1 MSKHIL
7 VIGGGIIG
15 LSTAYYASGRGHRV
29 TIVER
34 GPATHD
40 GCSFGN
46 AGYITPSHFIPL
58 AAPGIVPLALRW
70 MANPESP
77 FYVRPRLSPDL
88 ISWGWKFW
96 RASTRQQVERA
107 APLLAQINLASR
119 ALYEELAGE
128 ADDFGFTQRGLLIV
142 VKSDHAL
149 EEEAHVAELAHRLGM
164 PAEIID
170 ARAVAA
176 LEPEIRMAI
185 AGAAHYPRDAHFA
198 PAKLMASLTR
208 RLEERG
214 VELAWHTNVTG
225 WRAGRDRVEAVRTSR
240 GDLSADEYVVSGG
253 SWSPSIVRDLRL
265 KLPMQGGK
273 GYSLTL
279 ANPPRNARRAIILG
293 EARVAV
299 TPLGAAIRFGGTME
313 IAGLQ
318 ERVNPARVRGIIKA
332 VMRYFPEFTGDDF
345 RGVEPWYG
353 FRPCSPDGLPYVGR
367 FARYANLSAATG
379 HAMMGMS
386 LGPITGKLM
395 SEVLSGE
402 RPSIDI
408 SMLSPDRYA

>member
-1 MSKHIL
+1 M
-7 VIGGGIIG
+7 
-15 LSTAYYASGRGHRV
+15 
-29 TIVER
+29 
-34 GPATHD
+34 
-40 GCSFGN
+40 
-46 AGYITPSHFIPL
+46 
-58 AAPGIVPLALRW
+58 
-70 MANPESP
+70 
-77 FYVRPRLSPDL
+77 
-88 ISWGWKFW
+88 
-96 RASTRQQVERA
+96 
-107 APLLAQINLASR
+107 
-119 ALYEELAGE
+119 
-128 ADDFGFTQRGLLIV
+128 
-142 VKSDHAL
+142 
-149 EEEAHVAELAHRLGM
+149 
-164 PAEIID
+164 
-170 ARAVAA
+170 
-176 LEPEIRMAI
+176 EPELRMSI

-214 VELAWHTNVTG
+214 VEFSWSTAVTG
-225 WRAGRDRVEAVRTSR
+225 WRTGGDRVEAVRTSR

-253 SWSPSIVRDLRL
+253 SWSPSIVCDLRV

-279 ANPPRNARRAIILG
+279 PKPARNARRAIILG

-299 TPLGAAIRFGGTME
+299 TPLGGAIRFGGTME
-313 IAGLQ
+313 IAGIQ

-332 VMRYFPEFTGDDF
+332 VMRYFPEFTADDF

-395 SEVLSGE
+395 AEVLSEE

-408 SMLSPDRYA
+408 GMLSPDRYA

>member
-1 MSKHIL
+1 MKHIL
-7 VIGGGIIG
+7 IIGGGIIG
-15 LSTAYYASGRGHRV
+15 LSTAYYASRRGHRV
-29 TIVER
+29 TVVER
-34 GPATHD
+34 GDATHD

-58 AAPGIVPLALRW
+58 AAPGAVRLALRW
-70 MANPESP
+70 MKDPESP
-77 FYVRPRLSPDL
+77 FYVRPRLSAEL
-88 ISWGWKFW
+88 LSWGWRFW
-96 RASTRQQVERA
+96 RASTPRRVERA
-107 APLLAQINLASR
+107 APLLAEINLASL
-119 ALYEELAGE
+119 ALYEELAAE
-128 ADDFGFTQRGLLIV
+128 ADDFGLQKNGLLIV
-142 VKSDHAL
+142 VRSDRAL

-164 PAEIID
+164 PAEIVD
-170 ARAVAA
+170 AKGVAA
-176 LEPEIRMAI
+176 MEPEIRMSI
-185 AGAAHYPRDAHFA
+185 AGAAFYPRDACFA
-198 PAKLMASLTR
+198 PATLMGSMKR

-214 VELAWHTNVTG
+214 VQFAWDTNVTG
-225 WRAGRDRVEAVRTSR
+225 WRLGNDRVEAVRTSR

-253 SWSPSIVRDLRL
+253 SWSPSIVRGLKL

-279 ANPPRNARRAIILG
+279 PHPPHKSKRAIILG

-299 TPLGAAIRFGGTME
+299 TPLGEGIRFGGTME

-318 ERVNPARVRGIIKA
+318 ERVNPARVRGIVKA
-332 VMRYFPEFTGDDF
+332 VVRYFPDFTADDF
-345 RGVEPWYG
+345 RGVDPWYG

-395 SEVLSGE
+395 SEVLSDE
-402 RPSIDI
+402 PPSIDI
-408 SMLSPDRYA
+408 GMLSPDRYA

>member
-1 MSKHIL
+1 MKHIL

-29 TIVER
+29 TVVER

-96 RASTRQQVERA
+96 RASTAQQVERA

-119 ALYEELAGE
+119 ALYEELAAE
-128 ADDFGFTQRGLLIV
+128 ADDFGLTQRGLLIV
-142 VKSDHAL
+142 VKSDRAL
-149 EEEAHVAELAHRLGM
+149 EEEAHVAELARRLGM

-170 ARAVAA
+170 PKTAA
-176 LEPEIRMAI
+176 AMEPDIRMSI
-185 AGAAHYPRDAHFA
+185 AGAAYYPRDAHFA
-198 PAKLMASLTR
+198 PARLMASMTR
-208 RLEERG
+208 RLEQRG
-214 VELAWHTNVTG
+214 VRFAWNTSVTG
-225 WRAGRDRVEAVRTSR
+225 WRAGRDRVEAVRTPG
-240 GDLSADEYVVSGG
+240 GDLTADEYVVSGG

-279 ANPPRNARRAIILG
+279 PKPARNAQRAIILG

-299 TPLGAAIRFGGTME
+299 TPLGEAIRFGGTME
-313 IAGLQ
+313 IAGIR
-318 ERVNPARVRGIIKA
+318 ERVNPARVRGIVKA
-332 VMRYFPEFTGDDF
+332 VMRYFPDFTADDF

-353 FRPCSPDGLPYVGR
+353 FRPCSPDGLPYIGR

-395 SEVLSGE
+395 AEVISDE

-408 SMLSPDRYA
+408 AMLSPDRYA